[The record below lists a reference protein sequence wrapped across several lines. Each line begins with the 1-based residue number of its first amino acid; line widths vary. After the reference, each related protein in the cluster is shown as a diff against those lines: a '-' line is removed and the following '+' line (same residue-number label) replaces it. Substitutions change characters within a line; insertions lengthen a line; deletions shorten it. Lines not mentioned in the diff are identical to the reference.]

1 MLVHP
6 DVRNVM
12 LQSIL
17 QCVIM
22 LTCLNAVNNNS
33 FNTGCWLSSN
43 GVHTASTLKFSHSMP
58 TIRRQRRPGGTVS
71 CRGALGTTRRDIIF
85 ILTPW
90 SYKNN
95 IEKNWLLPNTQH
107 WNTKFF
113 EFFYIFSLI
122 FVTLMGSMYYW
133 TVKSSS
139 VVNSPWNDLRGVLSI
154 LSGYK
159 RSL

>member
-17 QCVIM
+17 PCAIM

-58 TIRRQRRPGGTVS
+58 TIRRQRRPRGTVS

-90 SYKNN
+90 SYNNKIEKKIGFYPTPN
-95 IEKNWLLPNTQH
+95 IETLSSLNFLHIFLNFCNFDGLHILLNCQIIRCC
-107 WNTKFF
+107 K
-113 EFFYIFSLI
+113 
-122 FVTLMGSMYYW
+122 
-133 TVKSSS
+133 
-139 VVNSPWNDLRGVLSI
+139 
-154 LSGYK
+154 
-159 RSL
+159 

>member
-1 MLVHP
+1 MFVYL
-6 DVRNVM
+6 DVKNVM
-12 LQSIL
+12 LQSML

-33 FNTGCWLSSN
+33 FNTGCWFSSN

-90 SYKNN
+90 SYNN
-95 IEKNWLLPNTQH
+95 KIELISFYPTPNVETLSSLNFLH
-107 WNTKFF
+107 
-113 EFFYIFSLI
+113 IFLNFCNFDGLHIPLNCQIIQSC
-122 FVTLMGSMYYW
+122 
-133 TVKSSS
+133 K
-139 VVNSPWNDLRGVLSI
+139 
-154 LSGYK
+154 
-159 RSL
+159 